1 MQVLDQPGSL
11 PATLRLAE
19 GVRLL
24 GAYDSDGLT
33 KPKYL
38 AQRPDGQVALLSEL
52 LYITAGALDGS
63 PLDLVATKVSEQSG
77 RELGAT
83 EVAYLADK
91 LVPLGLVSAGQAP
104 VTSPQ
109 AAPILRMAGRAF
121 LPPVVVRAV
130 AWVLRPL
137 FWPPVVAVFVVCLV
151 AVDTWAFWAQP
162 VLASLGLALARP
174 ALMLGILGLLAL
186 DTLWHEFGH
195 ATACRYGGGRPG
207 GIGAGVYVM
216 FPAFYTDVT
225 DSYRLDRKSRLRVDL
240 GGVYFNAIFITAY
253 GLAWALTG
261 YVPLLVVLAFSNLV
275 IVQQLLPV
283 VRMDGYWVLSDL
295 VGVPDLFARI
305 RPAVK
310 AMLHLRAPA
319 DLTRRAAVIVSAWVA
334 VVVPVL
340 IGSMVL
346 LLVHMPAFL
355 ARSYHSFRSYLAQ
368 AEQAVPPHHWAG
380 VALAGAMMA
389 FLLLPALGLGIVTF
403 RTGRVVG
410 TVAWV
415 HRPFQPY
422 VPRHMAPDP
431 ATFDST
437 DMVAYLIDF
446 QARPHV
452 PHLVHTRRP
461 PRPPPRERRP
471 TDPWWPKVERLEWWQ
486 VPPEPRPPRRRR

>member
-1 MQVLDQPGSL
+1 MQVLDHPDSV
-11 PATLRLAE
+11 PATPRLAE

-33 KPKYL
+33 RPRYL
-38 AQRPDGQVALLSEL
+38 ARRPDGQVALLSEL
-52 LYITAGALDGS
+52 LYITAGNLDGS

-91 LVPLGLVSAGQAP
+91 LVPLGLVSTGQSP
-104 VTSPQ
+104 VKAPQ

-121 LPPVVVRAV
+121 LPPVVVRGV
-130 AWVLRPL
+130 AWTLRPL
-137 FWPPVVAVFVVCLV
+137 FYAPVVVAFVVCLV
-151 AVDTWAFWAQP
+151 AVDAWAFTTQP
-162 VLASLGLALARP
+162 VLASLGLALVHP

-195 ATACRYGGGRPG
+195 AAACRYGGGRPG

-216 FPAFYTDVT
+216 FPAFFTDVT
-225 DSYRLDRKSRLRVDL
+225 DSYRLSRRARLRVDL
-240 GGVYFNAIFITAY
+240 GGVYFNAVFITAY
-253 GLAWALTG
+253 GVAWALTG

-305 RPAVK
+305 RPAFR
-310 AMLHLRAPA
+310 ALIRLRAPA

-340 IGSMVL
+340 VCSMVL
-346 LLVHMPAFL
+346 LMVHMPGFL
-355 ARSYHSFRSYLAQ
+355 ERSYHSFRGYLAQ
-368 AEQAVPPHHWAG
+368 AERAVPPHHWAT

-389 FLLLPALGLGIVTF
+389 FLLLPALGLGIVAF
-403 RTGRVVG
+403 RSTRVVG
-410 TVAWV
+410 TLAWA
-415 HRPFQPY
+415 HRPFRPY

-446 QARPHV
+446 HSRPSV
-452 PHLVHTRRP
+452 PRIVHTRRP

-471 TDPWWPKVERLEWWQ
+471 TDPWWPRVERLEWWQ
-486 VPPEPRPPRRRR
+486 VPAEPQRRRR